1 MRRSF
6 LILIMLAGST
16 LAAKADTDVWDNT
29 TRHGRSDEALFAD
42 KASCVAIYG
51 EPQNGTPTSREF
63 KQCMLSHGWR
73 FRTTRRDG
81 SAQTWIDP
89 ETGLTCHHSSFMG
102 VPSSE
107 CSN

>member
-1 MRRSF
+1 MLRSF

-29 TRHGRSDEALFAD
+29 TRHARSDEALFAD

-63 KQCMLSHGWR
+63 KQCMLSYGWR
-73 FRTTRRDG
+73 FRTTRRNG
-81 SAQTWIDP
+81 GAQTWIDP